1 MHIRDKRRSIV
12 QFIITVDLTNVAGR
26 KIRGFTEKQPTPREI
41 FVKSIFRPSVQAQII
56 PINSTLLT
64 DAHARVRI
72 SLHET
77 CCTRCTPEPRVVS
90 CSCDENRIED
100 IKILKFKYLE
110 I

>member
-1 MHIRDKRRSIV
+1 M
-12 QFIITVDLTNVAGR
+12 VDLTNVAGR

-77 CCTRCTPEPRVVS
+77 CCTRCTPEARVVS

-100 IKILKFKYLE
+100 IKIRVFRNLKNWKKLLK
-110 I
+110 IH